1 MANKYNIELFRL
13 KAELCKTFA
22 DPTRL
27 IIISELRSGEK
38 VVGNLVE
45 TLGLT
50 QPLVSRHLAV
60 LRERGIVSSRR
71 EGANIY
77 YKLSDPKIAEACD
90 LVHNIL
96 LNQIDNNKKFA
107 DSLITSQKSK

>member
-1 MANKYNIELFRL
+1 MASQYNIELYRM

-27 IIISELRSGEK
+27 MIISELLTGEK

-45 TLGLT
+45 TLGLP

-60 LRERGIVSSRR
+60 LRERGIVVSRR
-71 EGANIY
+71 EGASVY
-77 YKLSDPKIAEACD
+77 YRLSDPKIVEACD

-96 LNQIDNNKKFA
+96 LNQIANNRKFA
-107 DSLITSQKSK
+107 DSLIVPHKLH